1 MFNSGSRSLPQT
13 GLLVQDVSTSPSI
26 LTIHADCLVKSKQYL
41 RSLVYATDQ
50 KFYERALKYLN
61 PQRQE
66 WVDQIQTRYVDACI
80 QAKEFYKARERV
92 YTIYL
97 SWRAFRILIVPFGH

>member
-1 MFNSGSRSLPQT
+1 
-13 GLLVQDVSTSPSI
+13 VQDVATSPSV
-26 LTIHADCLVKSKQYL
+26 LTIHADCLVKSKQYQ
-41 RSLVYATDQ
+41 RSLVSAADQQ
-50 KFYERALKYLN
+50 KFYERALKYIN

-92 YTIYL
+92 
-97 SWRAFRILIVPFGH
+97 H